1 MTGSLFYLSC
11 LRYLKFW
18 INIHRKLDILDD
30 TRNQIHSSTQTWKIK
45 STSRTRTIE
54 LKWYSRHADLV
65 AVFIL
70 TVELYKRSLQTCS
83 SWSSVANLKTTL
95 PKFRLGRNSAEQN
108 SLKIRLISTSIA
120 QFCRT
125 DGTAIVRL
133 STEAQYLH
141 TKVRFRTTDTNSSV
155 PQISRYSW
163 IGSSNKETANYT
175 TNIDFFFHLN
185 TPKSAAGRGL

>member
-1 MTGSLFYLSC
+1 MAGSLFYLSC

-133 STEAQYLH
+133 STEAQYFH
-141 TKVRFRTTDTNSSV
+141 TSKPDFEQQIRTALFHRFHVTAGLDLVTRKQWTTLQT
-155 PQISRYSW
+155 
-163 IGSSNKETANYT
+163 
-175 TNIDFFFHLN
+175 
-185 TPKSAAGRGL
+185 